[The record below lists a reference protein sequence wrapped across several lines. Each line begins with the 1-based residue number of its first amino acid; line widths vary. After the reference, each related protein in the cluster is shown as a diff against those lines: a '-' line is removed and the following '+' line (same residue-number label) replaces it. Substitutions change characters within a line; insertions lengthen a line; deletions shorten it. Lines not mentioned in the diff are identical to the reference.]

1 MTTKVHAVTDGLGNP
16 LRFLLSSGNC
26 NDICVAQALLEPFDL
41 NGKLI
46 LADKGYDSDKF
57 VRWLEERGGIAV
69 IPSRIIAKHPR
80 KTDWHT
86 YKERHLVENLFLKL
100 KTTTVLPL
108 GMRRMPSIFTLLSV
122 LPVSLFGSFD
132 GFKTDSKAIIY
143 PLKFLLYSL
152 SQNHI
157 FSSKSFS
164 VPQADPILSPPKRCH
179 FTFFCNR
186 VFSGR
191 SCKSISFLP
200 YIHCK
205 NPVSSLFHTVRQKQF

>member
-69 IPSRIIAKHPR
+69 IPGRIIAKRPR

-100 KTTTVLPL
+100 KTTAVLPL
-108 GMRRMPSIFTLLSV
+108 GTRRKRSIFTLLSV
-122 LPVSLFGSFD
+122 LPLSLFGYFD
-132 GFKTDSKAIIY
+132 GFKTDSS
-143 PLKFLLYSL
+143 SL
-152 SQNHI
+152 S
-157 FSSKSFS
+157 S
-164 VPQADPILSPPKRCH
+164 
-179 FTFFCNR
+179 
-186 VFSGR
+186 
-191 SCKSISFLP
+191 
-200 YIHCK
+200 
-205 NPVSSLFHTVRQKQF
+205 